1 MLSQGIVGPQ
11 SCDSSSDYSCYTSPR
26 GFVCRLHRGSSV
38 ETPMT
43 FHKTRMFY
51 LSQAVENTHNI
62 FKAVWGE
69 IWQGPAEDGAS
80 ERDGEVT
87 QILHTL

>member
-1 MLSQGIVGPQ
+1 
-11 SCDSSSDYSCYTSPR
+11 
-26 GFVCRLHRGSSV
+26 
-38 ETPMT
+38 MT